1 MPRLGD
7 EVTVI
12 EAPQEGVVLLG
23 QLVFKDTEELGRQ
36 EPLFDAIVVIQGCLG
51 AQAEVERREGM
62 CLSPLKVC
70 LHFRPVV
77 DRLEGNLFDWGA
89 GNDETV
95 IVIILDFIED
105 VVVFF

>member
-12 EAPQEGVVLLG
+12 EASQEGMVLLG

-51 AQAEVERREGM
+51 AQQKWSVEKA
-62 CLSPLKVC
+62 CVLAHSKYV
-70 LHFRPVV
+70 
-77 DRLEGNLFDWGA
+77 
-89 GNDETV
+89 
-95 IVIILDFIED
+95 FISGQ
-105 VVVFF
+105 